1 MVRQFHK
8 MNSEIIYQVNN
19 FCQTESRTWLI
30 FFFLWI
36 ITMALLINR
45 VEMCKRLKSPSKQAR
60 TRNKDIYTRRRDAK
74 RMKQKEAKALKQY
87 ERELEGW
94 CKTKINYIEV
104 IYINF
109 LKGLFFFI
117 LYPISVYKKYRRWKI
132 GREKKYLKRKTK
144 TQ

>member
-1 MVRQFHK
+1 
-8 MNSEIIYQVNN
+8 
-19 FCQTESRTWLI
+19 
-30 FFFLWI
+30 
-36 ITMALLINR
+36 MALLINR